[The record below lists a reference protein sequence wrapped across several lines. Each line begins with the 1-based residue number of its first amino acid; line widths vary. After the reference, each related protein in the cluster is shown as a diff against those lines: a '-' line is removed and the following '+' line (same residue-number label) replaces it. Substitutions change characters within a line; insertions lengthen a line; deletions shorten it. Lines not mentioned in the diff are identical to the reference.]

1 MLAHAHLVELFDMP
15 TQTKSSP
22 VNMRSILD
30 RTKEEVRALEALG
43 CPTQYGDDILVFMK
57 LRRLDDPT
65 RYEWQI
71 DLTNCDKQRKLVDA
85 AYTPA
90 LPTFQQLELFL
101 DHRIRALEMSMVES
115 KSQRVP
121 IFKSVPVKARVH
133 AVDAASSSP
142 GEQPVP
148 RSDKRPC
155 PICKEDHMIY
165 NCDTFKVNQ
174 LGLSFNCLG
183 RHRVRNCKSIVACR
197 TCAQRHH
204 TLLHDHDKR
213 PNPPARAPE
222 SDPSA
227 SVNMVRPLHQN
238 RVVLLATAQV
248 IVWEALLAGSLMS
261 ARVERTDE
269 KQRTAQPSGSTTK
282 VVARELANPGEIR
295 ATDWSNADQPSHTV
309 TAAHTSTTLAS
320 VAGVRRVRTRGRGAC
335 LNRPAREEATSIK

>member
-1 MLAHAHLVELFDMP
+1 
-15 TQTKSSP
+15 
-22 VNMRSILD
+22 
-30 RTKEEVRALEALG
+30 
-43 CPTQYGDDILVFMK
+43 
-57 LRRLDDPT
+57 
-65 RYEWQI
+65 
-71 DLTNCDKQRKLVDA
+71 
-85 AYTPA
+85 
-90 LPTFQQLELFL
+90 
-101 DHRIRALEMSMVES
+101 MVES
-115 KSQRVP
+115 KPQRIP

-165 NCDTFKVNQ
+165 NCETFKGHSTGERREQVNQ
-174 LGLSFNCLG
+174 LGLCFNCLG
-183 RHRVRNCKSIVACR
+183 RHRIRNCKSIVACR

-248 IVWEALLAGSLMS
+248 IVWGALLAGSLMP
-261 ARVERTDE
+261 ARVERTGE
-269 KQRTAQPSGSTTK
+269 KQKTAQPSGSTTK
-282 VVARELANPGEIR
+282 VVARELANPGG
-295 ATDWSNADQPSHTV
+295 DPSYGLVERGSTV
-309 TAAHTSTTLAS
+309 TH
-320 VAGVRRVRTRGRGAC
+320 RNRGSH
-335 LNRPAREEATSIK
+335 LNNPC